1 MGAIWTTKCSLGDVF
16 TLRGI
21 YWSTQFV
28 LTAENDPYASG
39 HLHWSRDSLRA
50 PSPGWLAHTHGSSVK
65 WNSPN
70 GIRIGDGTCIGSEGA
85 FGFLRLFGGGRGLA
99 SSRMRKV
106 PIQRGWPP
114 ATPIALKRKGRGW
127 DWTYRSGPARVSK
140 SAEIPTSAGT
150 LVRLEQSWSKWHKI
164 ACRGGASSNE
174 LEKDI
179 RGSFRPA
186 KSYKELINEQ
196 NVHIIIVYSCIGAV
210 PIASL

>member
-1 MGAIWTTKCSLGDVF
+1 MGTIWTTKCNLGDVF

-50 PSPGWLAHTHGSSVK
+50 PSPGWLAHTHCGSVK

-70 GIRIGDGTCIGSEGA
+70 GIRIGDGTCIGGEGA

-106 PIQRGWPP
+106 SIQRGWPP
-114 ATPIALKRKGRGW
+114 ATPIALKHKGRGW
-127 DWTYRSGPARVSK
+127 DWTERFGPRGYQRAPRSQHRH
-140 SAEIPTSAGT
+140 GT
-150 LVRLEQSWSKWHKI
+150 LVRLEQSWSKWPKV
-164 ACRGGASSNE
+164 ACRGGASSTN
-174 LEKDI
+174 LKRTSAAASDLRDLI
-179 RGSFRPA
+179 R
-186 KSYKELINEQ
+186 
-196 NVHIIIVYSCIGAV
+196 
-210 PIASL
+210 SL

>member
-1 MGAIWTTKCSLGDVF
+1 MWTIWTTKCNLGDVF

-50 PSPGWLAHTHGSSVK
+50 PSPGWLAHTHCGSVK

-70 GIRIGDGTCIGSEGA
+70 GIRIGDGTCIGGEGA

-106 PIQRGWPP
+106 SIQRGWPP
-114 ATPIALKRKGRGW
+114 PTPIALNTKDGDGIGLIDLARGNQRAPRSQHRQARSFGWNSPGRNGA
-127 DWTYRSGPARVSK
+127 RSLVEAARVRRTRK
-140 SAEIPTSAGT
+140 EHPLRLQTREI
-150 LVRLEQSWSKWHKI
+150 L
-164 ACRGGASSNE
+164 
-174 LEKDI
+174 
-179 RGSFRPA
+179 
-186 KSYKELINEQ
+186 
-196 NVHIIIVYSCIGAV
+196 
-210 PIASL
+210 

>member
-50 PSPGWLAHTHGSSVK
+50 PSPGWLAHTHCGSVK

-85 FGFLRLFGGGRGLA
+85 FGFLRIFGGGRGLA

-106 PIQRGWPP
+106 SIQRGWPP
-114 ATPIALKRKGRGW
+114 ATPIVLNTKDEDGIGLSDLARAGIKERRDPNIGRH
-127 DWTYRSGPARVSK
+127 V
-140 SAEIPTSAGT
+140 
-150 LVRLEQSWSKWHKI
+150 VRLKQSWSKWHKV
-164 ACRGGASSNE
+164 ACGAGASSTNSKTSAAASE
-174 LEKDI
+174 PRDLI
-179 RGSFRPA
+179 R
-186 KSYKELINEQ
+186 
-196 NVHIIIVYSCIGAV
+196 
-210 PIASL
+210 SL

>member
-1 MGAIWTTKCSLGDVF
+1 MGAIWTTKCFLGDVF
-16 TLRGI
+16 SLRGI

-50 PSPGWLAHTHGSSVK
+50 PSPGWLAHTHSGSVK

-106 PIQRGWPP
+106 SIQRGWPP
-114 ATPIALKRKGRGW
+114 ATPIALNTKGEDGIGLSDLARAGIKERR
-127 DWTYRSGPARVSK
+127 DPNIGRHARSV
-140 SAEIPTSAGT
+140 GT
-150 LVRLEQSWSKWHKI
+150 VLVEMAQGRL
-164 ACRGGASSNE
+164 
-174 LEKDI
+174 
-179 RGSFRPA
+179 
-186 KSYKELINEQ
+186 
-196 NVHIIIVYSCIGAV
+196 
-210 PIASL
+210 

>member
-1 MGAIWTTKCSLGDVF
+1 MGAIWPTKCSLGDVF

-50 PSPGWLAHTHGSSVK
+50 PSPGWLAHTHCGSVK

-70 GIRIGDGTCIGSEGA
+70 GIRIGDGAFIGSEGT
-85 FGFLRLFGGGRGLA
+85 FGFLRLFGGGRGLT

-106 PIQRGWPP
+106 SIQRGWPP
-114 ATPIALKRKGRGW
+114 GTPIALNTKDEDGIGLS
-127 DWTYRSGPARVSK
+127 DWPARVSK
-140 SAEIPTSAGT
+140 SAESPTSAGT
-150 LVRLEQSWSKWHKI
+150 LVRLEQSWSKWHKV
-164 ACRGGASSNE
+164 ACRGGASSTNS
-174 LEKDI
+174 KNI
-179 RGSFRPA
+179 RCGFRPA
-186 KSYKELINEQ
+186 RSYKELINEQ
-196 NVHIIIVYSCIGAV
+196 NVRIFSVPSFMGAV

>member
-50 PSPGWLAHTHGSSVK
+50 PSPGWLAHTHCGSVK

-106 PIQRGWPP
+106 SIQRGWPP
-114 ATPIALKRKGRGW
+114 ATPIALNTKDEDGIG
-127 DWTYRSGPARVSK
+127 TYRFGPRGYQRAPRSQHRQARSFGWN
-140 SAEIPTSAGT
+140 SPG
-150 LVRLEQSWSKWHKI
+150 RKWHKV
-164 ACRGGASSNE
+164 ACRGGASSTNSKRTSAAASD
-174 LEKDI
+174 LRGLI
-179 RGSFRPA
+179 R
-186 KSYKELINEQ
+186 
-196 NVHIIIVYSCIGAV
+196 
-210 PIASL
+210 SL

>member
-1 MGAIWTTKCSLGDVF
+1 MGAIWTSKCSLGDVF

-28 LTAENDPYASG
+28 LTA
-39 HLHWSRDSLRA
+39 
-50 PSPGWLAHTHGSSVK
+50 GWLAHTHCGSVK

-106 PIQRGWPP
+106 SIQRGWPP
-114 ATPIALKRKGRGW
+114 ATPIALNTKDEDGIGLSLSDLARG
-127 DWTYRSGPARVSK
+127 VSK

-150 LVRLEQSWSKWHKI
+150 LVRLEQ
-164 ACRGGASSNE
+164 
-174 LEKDI
+174 
-179 RGSFRPA
+179 
-186 KSYKELINEQ
+186 
-196 NVHIIIVYSCIGAV
+196 
-210 PIASL
+210 

>member
-39 HLHWSRDSLRA
+39 HLHWSRDSLRG
-50 PSPGWLAHTHGSSVK
+50 PSPGWLAHTHCGSVK

-70 GIRIGDGTCIGSEGA
+70 GIRIGDGTRIGSEGA

-106 PIQRGWPP
+106 SIQRGWPP
-114 ATPIALKRKGRGW
+114 ATPIALKQRTRMGL
-127 DWTYRSGPARVSK
+127 DL
-140 SAEIPTSAGT
+140 GT
-150 LVRLEQSWSKWHKI
+150 LVRLEQSSSKWDK
-164 ACRGGASSNE
+164 ATCRGGASSTNSKRTSAE
-174 LEKDI
+174 ASDPRDLI
-179 RGSFRPA
+179 R
-186 KSYKELINEQ
+186 
-196 NVHIIIVYSCIGAV
+196 
-210 PIASL
+210 SL

>member
-1 MGAIWTTKCSLGDVF
+1 MGAIWTTKCNLGDVF

-50 PSPGWLAHTHGSSVK
+50 PSPGWLAHTHCGSVK

-106 PIQRGWPP
+106 SIQRGWPP
-114 ATPIALKRKGRGW
+114 ATPIALNTKDEDGTGLS
-127 DWTYRSGPARVSK
+127 DLARAGIK
-140 SAEIPTSAGT
+140 EPEIPTSACT
-150 LVRLEQSWSKWHKI
+150 LVRLEQSWSKWHKV
-164 ACRGGASSNE
+164 ACRGGASSTNSKRTSAAASDPRD
-174 LEKDI
+174 LI
-179 RGSFRPA
+179 R
-186 KSYKELINEQ
+186 
-196 NVHIIIVYSCIGAV
+196 
-210 PIASL
+210 SL